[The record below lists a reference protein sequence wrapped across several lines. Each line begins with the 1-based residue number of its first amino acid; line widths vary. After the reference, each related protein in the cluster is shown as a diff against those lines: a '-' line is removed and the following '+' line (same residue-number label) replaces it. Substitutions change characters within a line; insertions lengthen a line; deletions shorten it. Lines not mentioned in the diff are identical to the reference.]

1 MADKMA
7 GQVGGQA
14 KERNLLD
21 RIHYITMIKNNDRL
35 KFFVMPF

>member
-1 MADKMA
+1 MNAMADKMADKMA

-21 RIHYITMIKNNDRL
+21 
-35 KFFVMPF
+35 PS